1 MEGTVLG
8 LNQTP
13 QISSIETAILDVPF
27 VRLQQF
33 ARFESRAQSTVL
45 IRIKTDCEHEGI
57 GEVVTP
63 CGPWW
68 SGDSVEAIKSTIDLY
83 FAPQLVGANPLQSGS
98 ILRTLDKVS
107 RGNAFA
113 KAGIEMALLDLAGKI
128 HQMPVHDLLGGKL
141 RETLPI
147 AWPIASGDL
156 DQDKAEMHSMV
167 QQSLARSFKVKMG
180 MMPIAED
187 LLRVEQLCEEAVRLG
202 ASIRVDPNEAW
213 TEVETRR
220 ALPLLADFGVEMVEQ
235 PLARWNLKGM
245 ARLNS
250 VSAVTLMLDESI
262 CTSQEMLEAATL
274 GSGSM
279 VSLKLMKSGG
289 LRRSQAIAHIA
300 EAAGLCLYMGTFL
313 ETSVGTAANLHL
325 AATLQNLPLGG
336 ETIGPL
342 LMADDIVTCPISFKD
357 GCAHLQEG
365 VGLGVTLDEDKVSAF
380 KRR

>member
-1 MEGTVLG
+1 MEGTALS
-8 LNQTP
+8 LDQSP
-13 QISSIETAILDVPF
+13 RISSIETAILDVPF

-33 ARFESRAQSTVL
+33 ARFESRVQSTVL
-45 IRIKTDCEHEGI
+45 IRIRTDGEHEGV

-68 SGDSVEAIKSTIDLY
+68 SGDSVEAVKSIIDLY
-83 FAPQLVGANPLQSGS
+83 FARELIGADPLKSCD
-98 ILRTLDKVS
+98 LLCKLDKVA

-128 HQMPVHDLLGGKL
+128 YQMPVYDLLGGKV
-141 RETLPI
+141 RDALPV
-147 AWPIASGDL
+147 AWPIASGNL
-156 DQDKAEMHSMV
+156 EQDKAEMHKMV

-180 MMPIAED
+180 MMPIVDD
-187 LLRVEQLCEEAVRLG
+187 LSRVEQLCDEAARLG

-213 TEVETRR
+213 TEVDARR
-220 ALPLLADFGVEMVEQ
+220 ALPVLAELGVEMVEQ
-235 PLARWNLKGM
+235 PLARWNLKAM

-250 VSAVTLMLDESI
+250 SSAVALMLDESI
-262 CTSQEMLEAATL
+262 CTTQEMFEAAAL

-289 LRRSQAIAHIA
+289 LRRSQAVAHIA
-300 EAAGLCLYMGTFL
+300 EAAGISLYMGTFL
-313 ETSVGTAANLHL
+313 ETSVGTAASLHF
-325 AATLQNLPLGG
+325 AATLQSLPLGG

-342 LMADDIVTCPISFKD
+342 LMADDIVTCPITYRD
-357 GCAHLQEG
+357 GCAHLPDG
-365 VGLGVTLDEDKVSAF
+365 VGLGVTVDEEKVTEF

>member
-1 MEGTVLG
+1 MEGTVISLD
-8 LNQTP
+8 QAP
-13 QISSIETAILDVPF
+13 RISSVETSILDVPF

-45 IRIKTDCEHEGI
+45 IRIRTECDHEGI

-68 SGDSVEAIKSTIDLY
+68 SGDSVEAVKSTIDLY
-83 FAPQLVGANPLQSGS
+83 FVSELIGANPLQSGD
-98 ILRTLDKVS
+98 ILGRLDKVA

-128 HQMPVHDLLGGKL
+128 HQMPVHDLLGGKV
-141 RETLPI
+141 RSALPI
-147 AWPIASGDL
+147 AWPIASGNL
-156 DQDKAEMHSMV
+156 EQDIAEMQKMV
-167 QQSLARSFKVKMG
+167 QQGLTSSFKVKMG
-180 MMPIAED
+180 MMPIADD
-187 LLRVEQLCEEAVRLG
+187 LARVEKLCDAARQLGGSV
-202 ASIRVDPNEAW
+202 RVDPNEAW
-213 TEVETRR
+213 GEVETRR
-220 ALPLLADFGVEMVEQ
+220 ALPFLAGLGVEMVEQ

-250 VSAVTLMLDESI
+250 DSPITVMLDESI
-262 CTSQEMLEAATL
+262 CTAHEMFEAATL

-289 LRRSQAIAHIA
+289 LRRSKAIAHIA
-300 EAAGLCLYMGTFL
+300 EAAGISLYMGTFL

-325 AATLQNLPLGG
+325 SASLQSLPLGG

-357 GCAHLQEG
+357 GCAHLPEG
-365 VGLGVTLDEDKVSAF
+365 VGLGVTLDEDKVRAF
-380 KRR
+380 TRQ